1 MAERLTAEQV
11 SPELDDDQVEP
22 NGRRLRNRESIG
34 MGSRS
39 QTTPRKRLRKL
50 VRQHQQP
57 DLPPVSAYGPR
68 PRTWGEC
75 LLAEAGPC
83 PWVSCKHHLYL
94 DVGVDGSLK
103 INFPDREPWE
113 LEETC
118 ALEVAEE
125 GGVTLDVI
133 GALMNITRERVR
145 QIEVRLLRQL
155 KAPATEHGLRPEEE
169 AGRLRQ
175 RPMAASK
182 DRPSVKVSRD
192 THALVRDAA
201 AARGVPMQRVF
212 DAVLE
217 AALDDEKDQTT

>member
-1 MAERLTAEQV
+1 VAERLTAEQV

-83 PWVSCKHHLYL
+83 PWVSCAHHLYL
-94 DVGVDGSLK
+94 DVGADGSLK

-118 ALEVAEE
+118 ALDVAEE
-125 GGVTLDVI
+125 GGVTLDAI
-133 GALMNITRERVR
+133 GALLNVTRERVR
-145 QIEVRLLRQL
+145 QIEVRLLRRL
-155 KAPATEHGLRPEEE
+155 KAAAAERGLRPEVETTH
-169 AGRLRQ
+169 RLDR
-175 RPMAASK
+175 RDK
-182 DRPSVKVSRD
+182 IDRPSVTVTVA
-192 THALVRDAA
+192 THERVQAAA
-201 AARGVPMQRVF
+201 AARGVPMSRLF
-212 DAVLE
+212 DALLE
-217 AALDDEKDQTT
+217 AALNDERGQST